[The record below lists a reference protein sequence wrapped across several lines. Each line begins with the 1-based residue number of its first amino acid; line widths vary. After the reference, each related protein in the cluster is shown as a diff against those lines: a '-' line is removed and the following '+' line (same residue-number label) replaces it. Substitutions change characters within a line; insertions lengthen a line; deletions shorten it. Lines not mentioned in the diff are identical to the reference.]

1 MGEQETNSGDPQL
14 AGEAGATDKTATV
27 LIVDDDPAMIAST
40 RALLEDAGYQVL
52 VARHGEEAL
61 EVFRPDPGQIDLV
74 ILDLVMPR
82 MGGEECLARLLEI
95 DPEVRVLGTTGYY
108 MDDDSYQKIEPKLK
122 GFIPKPI
129 DPPILVKMVERA
141 LRD

>member
-1 MGEQETNSGDPQL
+1 MGDQETNYSQEVGS
-14 AGEAGATDKTATV
+14 EAGGEKGVTV

-40 RALLEDAGYQVL
+40 SALLEDAGYQVL
-52 VARHGEEAL
+52 TARNGEEAL
-61 EVFRPDPGQIDLV
+61 EVFATGSEEIDLV

-82 MGGEECLARLLEI
+82 MGGEECLERLLEI

-108 MDDDSYQKIEPKLK
+108 IDDDSYQEIEPKFK

-129 DPPILVKMVERA
+129 APPILIKMVERA
-141 LRD
+141 LGA